1 MCHISS
7 SEIGQ
12 GEGVFFKSISVSWG
26 AYLHGKHNIIH
37 THEYDMLGVA
47 LTQDVVESADAC
59 FSILPLLDATW
70 RLPSG

>member
-1 MCHISS
+1 M
-7 SEIGQ
+7 
-12 GEGVFFKSISVSWG
+12 VSTI
-26 AYLHGKHNIIH
+26 LS

-47 LTQDVVESADAC
+47 FTQDVVESADAC